1 MIRVLVVDDDALV
14 RTLLTSILT
23 AQDIEVV
30 GQATDG
36 DEVVPA
42 VQAHHPD
49 VVLLDLHMPRVRG
62 LDALAALGALPDPP
76 GVIALTAFGTDETV
90 VAAVRAGASGFL
102 AKDAD
107 PAAIAEAVR
116 RVAAGDGAL
125 GHAAAGSLLRHVSA
139 DPDTGRREAAATA
152 LAALTE
158 AELEVAAYV
167 PAGLSNQAIGEL
179 THRSDST
186 VKAHL
191 SRAMAKLGV
200 TTRSQLAVIVDRA
213 GVRPGRTAQS
223 R

>member
-1 MIRVLVVDDDALV
+1 VIRVLVVDDDALV

-23 AQDIEVV
+23 AQDVEVV
-30 GQATDG
+30 GHATDG

-42 VQAHHPD
+42 VLAHHPD
-49 VVLLDLHMPRVRG
+49 VVLLDLHMPRVPG
-62 LDALAALGALPDPP
+62 LQVLEELGRLPAPP
-76 GVIALTAFGTDETV
+76 GVIALTAFGTDEAV

-116 RVAAGDGAL
+116 RVAGGDGAL
-125 GHAAAGSLLRHVSA
+125 GHAAAGSLLRHVST
-139 DPDTGRREAAATA
+139 DPDRGRRDEA
-152 LAALTE
+152 LAALADLTD

-167 PAGLSNQAIGEL
+167 PAGLSNQAIGDL

-200 TTRSQLAVIVDRA
+200 TTRSQLAVVVDRA
-213 GVRPGRTAQS
+213 GIRPDQS

>member
-14 RTLLTSILT
+14 RTLLTTILA
-23 AQDIEVV
+23 AQDLTVV
-30 GQATDG
+30 AQAADG

-49 VVLLDLHMPRVRG
+49 VVLLDLHMPRMSG
-62 LDALAALGALPDPP
+62 LDALAALRELPSPP
-76 GVIALTAFGTDETV
+76 GVIALTSFGTDETV

-107 PAAIAEAVR
+107 PVQIAEAVR
-116 RVAAGDGAL
+116 RVADGDGAL
-125 GHAAAGSLLRHVSA
+125 GQAAAGSLLRHVAA
-139 DPDTGRREAAATA
+139 DPDRGRREEAQRA
-152 LAALTE
+152 LEVLTE

-179 THRSDST
+179 TYRSDST

-213 GVRPGRTAQS
+213 GLRPG
-223 R
+223 

>member
-14 RTLLTSILT
+14 RTLLAGILA
-23 AQDIEVV
+23 AQDIAVV
-30 GQATDG
+30 AQAADG

-49 VVLLDLHMPRVRG
+49 VVLLDLHMPRMSG
-62 LDALAALGALPDPP
+62 LDALAALAQLPDPP
-76 GVIALTAFGTDETV
+76 GVIALTSFGTDQTV

-107 PAAIAEAVR
+107 PGAIADAVR
-116 RVAAGDGAL
+116 RVAGGDGAL
-125 GHAAAGSLLRHVSA
+125 GPEALGSLLRHVAGDA
-139 DPDTGRREAAATA
+139 DHGRREEAHRA
-152 LAALTE
+152 LAVLTE

-179 THRSDST
+179 TFRSDST

-200 TTRSQLAVIVDRA
+200 TTRSQLAVLVDRA
-213 GVRPGRTAQS
+213 GVRPG
-223 R
+223 

>member
-1 MIRVLVVDDDALV
+1 VIRVLVVDDDAMV

-23 AQDIEVV
+23 AQDIAVV
-30 GQATDG
+30 GHATDG

-49 VVLLDLHMPRVRG
+49 VVLMDLHMPRVPG
-62 LDALAALGALPDPP
+62 LDAIAALAALPEPP
-76 GVIALTAFGTDETV
+76 GVIALTSFGTDDTV
-90 VAAVRAGASGFL
+90 LAAVRAGASGFL

-125 GHAAAGSLLRHVSA
+125 DHAAAGSLTRHVA
-139 DPDTGRREAAATA
+139 GDPDRGRRDDARRQ
-152 LAALTE
+152 LAVLTE
-158 AELEVAAYV
+158 AV
-167 PAGLSNQAIGEL
+167 GEL
-179 THRSDST
+179 TYRSAST

-200 TTRSQLAVIVDRA
+200 TTRSQLAVVVDRA
-213 GVRPGRTAQS
+213 GLSVP
-223 R
+223 

>member
-14 RTLLTSILT
+14 RTLLAGILA
-23 AQDIEVV
+23 AQEIAVV
-30 GQATDG
+30 AQAADG

-49 VVLLDLHMPRVRG
+49 VVLLDLHMPRMSG
-62 LDALAALGALPDPP
+62 LDALAALALLPDPP
-76 GVIALTAFGTDETV
+76 GVIALTSFGTDQTV

-107 PAAIAEAVR
+107 PGAIADAVR
-116 RVAAGDGAL
+116 RVAGGDGAL
-125 GHAAAGSLLRHVSA
+125 GPEALGSLLRHVA
-139 DPDTGRREAAATA
+139 QDTDRARREEAHRA
-152 LAALTE
+152 LSELTP

-179 THRSDST
+179 TFRSDST

-200 TTRSQLAVIVDRA
+200 TTRSQLAVLVDRA
-213 GVRPGRTAQS
+213 GVRPG
-223 R
+223 

>member
-14 RTLLTSILT
+14 RTLLTTILA
-23 AQDIEVV
+23 AQDLTVV
-30 GQATDG
+30 AQAADG

-49 VVLLDLHMPRVRG
+49 VVLLDLHMPRMSG
-62 LDALAALGALPDPP
+62 LDALAALRELPSPP
-76 GVIALTAFGTDETV
+76 GVIALTSFGTDETV

-107 PAAIAEAVR
+107 PAQIAEAVR
-116 RVAAGDGAL
+116 RVADGDGAL
-125 GHAAAGSLLRHVSA
+125 GRAAAGSLLRHVAA
-139 DPDTGRREAAATA
+139 DPDRGRREEAQRA
-152 LAALTE
+152 LEVLTE

-179 THRSDST
+179 TYRSDST

-213 GVRPGRTAQS
+213 GLRPG
-223 R
+223 